1 MQLSKKEKIFSELF
15 FTFSKLRF
23 NFKILRKKITFIP
36 DVFLHLRSP
45 NYLVK

>member
-1 MQLSKKEKIFSELF
+1 MQLSKKEKILSEFF
-15 FTFSKLRF
+15 FTISKLRF
-23 NFKILRKKITFIP
+23 NLKIFKTKITFIA